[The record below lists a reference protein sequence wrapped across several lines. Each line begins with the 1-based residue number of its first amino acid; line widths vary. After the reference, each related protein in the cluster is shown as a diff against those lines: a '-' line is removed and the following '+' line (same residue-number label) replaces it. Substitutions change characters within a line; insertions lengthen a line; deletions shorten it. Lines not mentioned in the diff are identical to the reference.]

1 MSNAADLLLYF
12 WHNLRVILLIFAGD
26 RDSETSD
33 IALRREAALMKE
45 DDLEIDDDE
54 EGMEEGGVVT
64 GEPGK

>member
-1 MSNAADLLLYF
+1 MSRHIALLSAELESDF
-12 WHNLRVILLIFAGD
+12 LIFAGD

-54 EGMEEGGVVT
+54 EGMEEGGGVT

>member
-1 MSNAADLLLYF
+1 MAELESDF
-12 WHNLRVILLIFAGD
+12 LIFAGD

-54 EGMEEGGVVT
+54 EGMEEGGGVT